1 MFICPF
7 CSSLCRFVSLFST
20 VTCLWFIFFIFTLEK
35 SNPRM
40 WRSFPCLSSYP
51 LNTVGEETDSTSS
64 RGSDAI
70 NAAPATNSR
79 PKTTVLLSDFNFYI
93 KISHLELRF
102 KNRINGPRD
111 KSGWGVKCNCLKK
124 QSFPI
129 ATSPSGGETMSAQ
142 GVNVNKN
149 HKCRY
154 FQHLRKKCFYLA
166 VVPC

>member
-1 MFICPF
+1 MVVRVFSPLTAAGVCLVVNDYRTLRCLF
-7 CSSLCRFVSLFST
+7 VLFARRLVGLFLCFRPLLVCGLF
-20 VTCLWFIFFIFTLEK
+20 FFIFTLEK

-111 KSGWGVKCNCLKK
+111 KSG
-124 QSFPI
+124 
-129 ATSPSGGETMSAQ
+129 
-142 GVNVNKN
+142 
-149 HKCRY
+149 
-154 FQHLRKKCFYLA
+154 
-166 VVPC
+166 